1 MGGLKHFTYLGGM
14 TLTFGLALVF
24 AAPRLKAQSFDISL
38 EFPEGEDIGAPE
50 RTGGGGQRGIPNI
63 PCVTGNRRLTA
74 LTPTNNL
81 ITTISPNPKLFWYV
95 PPTTAQSADFLLLD
109 EQNQEIYYT
118 RIPLTH
124 RPGIV
129 ELKLPDYIS
138 LITEKRYL
146 WTFALVCNT
155 DDRSQDHF
163 ARGWIQRQPLQ
174 TGIAPPEELNTLL
187 DQLVYEPEGIKK
199 RLQEEGYNYAQ
210 ERIWAETLMILA
222 RLYQQFPNDSA
233 IADEMQE
240 LLTSV
245 ELDNIPINCW
255 VHSCSVETQDA
266 EETQDVEAMR
276 ELNKPL

>member
-24 AAPRLKAQSFDISL
+24 AAPQLKAQSFDISL
-38 EFPEGEDIGAPE
+38 EFPPEEDIGAPQ

-63 PCVTGNRRLTA
+63 PCVTGNIRLTA

-81 ITTISPNPKLFWYV
+81 ITTISPNPRLFWYI
-95 PPTTAQSADFLLLD
+95 PPTTAQSADFLLLE

-129 ELKLPDYIS
+129 ELKLPDHIS
-138 LITEKRYL
+138 LARGKRYL
-146 WTFALVCNT
+146 WTFALVCNP

-163 ARGWIQRQPLQ
+163 ARGWIQRQPMQ
-174 TGIAPPEELNTLL
+174 TGIAPPEELETLL
-187 DQLVYEPEGIKK
+187 DQLVNEPEGIKK
-199 RLQEEGYNYAQ
+199 RLQDEASNYAQ

-222 RLYQQFPNDSA
+222 RLYQQFPHDSA

-255 VHSCSVETQDA
+255 VHSCLVETQDA
-266 EETQDVEAMR
+266 EEIQDAEAMR
-276 ELNKPL
+276 ELNKP